1 MYKMIHFY
9 LDSISSSISAISIT
23 VDLDIIN
30 STTIYWILTYS

>member
-1 MYKMIHFY
+1 MIHFY

-30 STTIYWILTYS
+30 LTTIYWILTYS